1 MSVEVSKFG
10 RLARRLTLIVFALW
24 LAGAGHLVCC
34 GSACAVE
41 AFAASAS
48 ELSHERAPDAVGA
61 ADACCHARIRH
72 EHHAGSQRGLNAASS
87 ESDPASTLTTPLPAS
102 QVASRCCSSAGQ
114 VADRTTRPRITND
127 TVGASAPRHSS
138 RANIATTLDDSSS
151 RVSRL
156 LDRGGTYLRGC
167 AFLI

>member
-1 MSVEVSKFG
+1 VGIKFLQLG
-10 RLARRLTLIVFALW
+10 GIARRLTLILFALW

-41 AFAASAS
+41 AFPAYAS
-48 ELSHERAPDAVGA
+48 ELSHEHAHDAVSA
-61 ADACCHARIRH
+61 AHSCCYARIRH
-72 EHHAGSQRGLNAASS
+72 EHHAGSQRGLSAASS

-102 QVASRCCSSAGQ
+102 QVASRCCLSAGQ

-138 RANIATTLDDSSS
+138 RANIATALDDSSL

-156 LDRGGTYLRGC
+156 PDRGETYLRC
-167 AFLI
+167 CVLLI